1 MESMIMIVAL
11 MAVMYFFMIRPENK
25 RKKQAQNMRDS
36 LKKGDMITTI
46 GGIVGKIVMVNPNT
60 IVIET
65 SDDRVR
71 MELTRWAFR
80 PVSSP
85 RPRRRR
91 RRPKRRKRL
100 PLWRL
105 PRLTRTRRTKSG
117 RTVRF
122 KQPKGLAVCVSQMAS
137 PFFDVRRENGT
148 ADLIQLC
155 RPFPQARCFC
165 SDAVT
170 RSNKTCDL
178 EERNMGRYRPVSFGK

>member
-71 MELTRWAFR
+71 MELTKWA
-80 PVSSP
+80 
-85 RPRRRR
+85 
-91 RRPKRRKRL
+91 
-100 PLWRL
+100 
-105 PRLTRTRRTKSG
+105 
-117 RTVRF
+117 
-122 KQPKGLAVCVSQMAS
+122 VSQTGVQTGDQPA
-137 PFFDVRRENGT
+137 
-148 ADLIQLC
+148 ADKKDKKAEKKEEA
-155 RPFPQARCFC
+155 P
-165 SDAVT
+165 AVEAPK
-170 RSNKTCDL
+170 S
-178 EERNMGRYRPVSFGK
+178 EEAPKAEEAPAEEKKD

>member
-71 MELTRWAFR
+71 MELTKWA
-80 PVSSP
+80 
-85 RPRRRR
+85 
-91 RRPKRRKRL
+91 
-100 PLWRL
+100 
-105 PRLTRTRRTKSG
+105 
-117 RTVRF
+117 
-122 KQPKGLAVCVSQMAS
+122 VSQVGVQTGDMPAAEKKDKKAEKAEKKDET
-137 PFFDVRRENGT
+137 P
-148 ADLIQLC
+148 
-155 RPFPQARCFC
+155 
-165 SDAVT
+165 AVEAP
-170 RSNKTCDL
+170 KAEAA
-178 EERNMGRYRPVSFGK
+178 EEKKD

>member
-71 MELTRWAFR
+71 MELTKWA
-80 PVSSP
+80 
-85 RPRRRR
+85 
-91 RRPKRRKRL
+91 
-100 PLWRL
+100 
-105 PRLTRTRRTKSG
+105 
-117 RTVRF
+117 
-122 KQPKGLAVCVSQMAS
+122 VSQVGVQTGDMPAAEKKDKKAEKAEKKDET
-137 PFFDVRRENGT
+137 P
-148 ADLIQLC
+148 
-155 RPFPQARCFC
+155 
-165 SDAVT
+165 AVEAP
-170 RSNKTCDL
+170 KAEAA
-178 EERNMGRYRPVSFGK
+178 EEKKN